1 MLKAQP
7 TPKGTGVSIF
17 GSYDDL
23 ICLYDTVHHLAGT
36 LNPENKCQ
44 KGQHQLL
51 MNLAYEIRKGYS
63 GSRLKETV
71 TTVDETYFVYGFQ
84 LVWTDVI
91 IFIGALRDAAGYIQT
106 DKLHQANLYMFE
118 YIVERALF
126 VYDPTGAEAI
136 RRYIAQRV
144 NVSSE
149 YVFII
154 YQAIH
159 IEYNS
164 DRTGKTRFRKI
175 PDLINKYLST
185 WSPDHKGLIASFQH
199 SAKEQNCEVVDLE
212 FSDFPEIKW

>member
-23 ICLYDTVHHLAGT
+23 ICLYDTVHYLAGT
-36 LNPENKCQ
+36 LNAENKYQ

-63 GSRLKETV
+63 GSRLKQTI
-71 TTVDETYFVYGFQ
+71 TAADETYFVYGFQ
-84 LVWTDVI
+84 LVWTDVL
-91 IFIGALRDAAGYIQT
+91 IFIGALRNTAGYIQT
-106 DKLHQANLYMFE
+106 DKLHQANLYMLE
-118 YIVERALF
+118 YIVEQALF
-126 VYDPTGAEAI
+126 AYDPTGAEAI
-136 RRYIAQRV
+136 RYYIAQRI
-144 NVSSE
+144 NVTSE

-154 YQAIH
+154 YQTIH
-159 IEYNS
+159 IEFNS

-175 PDLINKYLST
+175 PDLINKYFSS
-185 WSPDHKGLIASFQH
+185 WSPDHKGLSASFQQ
-199 SAKEQNCEVVDLE
+199 SAKEQNCEVIDLE